1 MGEYHDLYLKSD
13 VLLLADVFENFRR
26 ASLLNYGLDPCH
38 YVSTPGLSWDA
49 MLKMTGINL
58 ELITDID
65 MQLFI
70 EKEMR

>member
-1 MGEYHDLYLKSD
+1 MFLKI
-13 VLLLADVFENFRR
+13 LEA
-26 ASLLNYGLDPCH
+26 LLNYGLDPCH

-70 EKEMR
+70 EKGMR